1 MKYTDEQRSFIIK
14 EYTTKGSDIIPAL
27 ADSFTVSVRSIIAV
41 LARAKVYKRQE
52 YTPKYGETVY
62 SKEEIVSLI
71 EAEAKV
77 TATSFE
83 GLEKAPKYVLFK
95 ILDLLQSGRRP
106 DCNCAVEEGQSP
118 SSTRLLQQ
126 K

>member
-1 MKYTDEQRSFIIK
+1 MGDHMKYTDIQRQEIIT
-14 EYTTKGSDIIPAL
+14 EYTKAANPAEAIGAL
-27 ADSFTVSVRSIIAV
+27 AERLNVTTRSIIAV

-62 SKEEIVSLI
+62 SKEEIVALI

-77 TATSFE
+77 GATSFE

-95 ILDLLQSGRRP
+95 LLEVLQS
-106 DCNCAVEEGQSP
+106 
-118 SSTRLLQQ
+118 

>member
-1 MKYTDEQRSFIIK
+1 MKYTDVQRQEIIQ
-14 EYTTKGSDIIPAL
+14 EYMSGGSEAIGAL
-27 ADSFTVSVRSIIAV
+27 AAKLNVTTRSIIAV

-62 SKEEIVSLI
+62 SKEEIVALI

-77 TATSFE
+77 GATSFE

-95 ILDLLQSGRRP
+95 LLE
-106 DCNCAVEEGQSP
+106 V
-118 SSTRLLQQ
+118 LQER
-126 K
+126 KA